1 MGFLKDLWNKIRG
14 RRNWTGH
21 GKYPGKN
28 LRRNRFSGRRAGSY
42 DAGTFRREPVNSP
55 HQPINA
61 IDRLTS
67 LFSRLPGLGKKSAGR
82 LVYHILDTDPG
93 YARALGEELLVFH
106 EAIKRCTCCG
116 SYTETNPCAICS
128 DPDREP
134 VICVV
139 ERAQD
144 VRVIEESREFRGR
157 FHVLGGVIA
166 PLEGISPD
174 KLSIGELFARVRR
187 EGIREVILAMNPT
200 VEGDTTALYIQKF
213 LKDYPVEITRLAS
226 GLPVGGDL
234 EYADRLTL
242 SRSFRGRVK
251 M

>member
-1 MGFLKDLWNKIRG
+1 MNYSENVPRK
-14 RRNWTGH
+14 
-21 GKYPGKN
+21 
-28 LRRNRFSGRRAGSY
+28 S
-42 DAGTFRREPVNSP
+42 
-55 HQPINA
+55 INA

-82 LVYHILDTDPG
+82 LVYHILDADPG
-93 YARALGEELLVFH
+93 YARSLGEELLAFH
-106 EAIKRCTCCG
+106 QAIKRCSRCG
-116 SYTETNPCAICS
+116 SYTESDPCAICS
-128 DPDREP
+128 DVNREK

-144 VRVIEESREFRGR
+144 VRVIEESKEFRGH

-166 PLEGISPD
+166 PLEGVNPEN
-174 KLSIGELFARVRR
+174 LAIGELIVRVRR
-187 EGIREVILAMNPT
+187 EEIQEVILAMNPT
-200 VEGDTTALYIQKF
+200 VEGDTTALYIQKV
-213 LKDYPVEITRLAS
+213 LKDTGVPVTRLAS

-242 SRSFRGRVK
+242 SRSFRGRIQ